1 MICFFIKKWRN
12 GFSFKI
18 FYTNVL
24 QSNNHVSSFV
34 VEAPSELLVFSQP
47 VLSDPLQLHGL

>member
-18 FYTNVL
+18 FYTSIL

-34 VEAPSELLVFSQP
+34 VEAPSELLVFSHP